1 MAYSYTNPYQQMNFS
16 AYPQYQPPVQPQNV
30 TSAPLQTQ
38 MVVRVPSFE
47 TVKSFS
53 VEFGKPPVTFFD
65 DNAPY
70 CYVKTAGTS
79 PVDPPKTRIFEL
91 IERTEEYITQ
101 SAKNSDFPNV
111 SEKTID
117 NTAYVKTAEFD
128 AFRQEFEEIIKSV
141 DKLRFDVDAM
151 SEKSSKRMV
160 QKARKDADEE

>member
-1 MAYSYTNPYQQMNFS
+1 MPYPYYPAFNNYT
-16 AYPQYQPPVQPQNV
+16 AYQPPVNNFQSGNSSPMAQQ
-30 TSAPLQTQ
+30 LQTQ
-38 MVVRVPSFE
+38 VVVRVPSYD
-47 TVKSFS
+47 TVRSFS

-101 SAKNSDFPNV
+101 SAKNNDFSNV
-111 SEKTID
+111 SEKGID
-117 NTAYVKTAEFD
+117 ISECVQKSEFD
-128 AFRQEFEEIIKSV
+128 DFRREFSEIVKSV
-141 DKLRFDVDAM
+141 DKLRFDVDALG
-151 SEKSSKRMV
+151 EKSTKKMV